1 MLTVSQRVS
10 MSDFKKK
17 IALNAYVEFRFFSLF
32 RCFSTQCRCLVLLP
46 RRVTGAGCR
55 LLLLLVQETVQK
67 EYSLKNPLGKL
78 HIVEP
83 YLGEEFNA
91 EKFMTS
97 QRLWNKACGRTNKNV
112 SQLLLEGLIVLPLKQ
127 ATQVTLAVQRQD
139 KVL

>member
-1 MLTVSQRVS
+1 MSERVS

-17 IALNAYVEFRFFSLF
+17 IALNACVEFRIFPIQVFLYSMQML
-32 RCFSTQCRCLVLLP
+32 SAPLLESD
-46 RRVTGAGCR
+46 RGWCR
-55 LLLLLVQETVQK
+55 LHLLLVEETVQK
-67 EYSLKNPLGKL
+67 EYSLKNLLGKL

-83 YLGEEFNA
+83 YLGDAFNA

-97 QRLWNKACGRTNKNV
+97 QGLWNKACGRTNKNV

-139 KVL
+139 KLL